1 LNTKETKM
9 ASPHHPLSDPFPLGQ
24 ATVASPQK
32 KKKKKKSLTS
42 YLLFTMA
49 INAALNVSNALS
61 TGVCMAHVFD
71 HLASS

>member
-1 LNTKETKM
+1 M

-32 KKKKKKSLTS
+32 KKKKKSLTS

-49 INAALNVSNALS
+49 INAALNVSIALS
-61 TGVCMAHVFD
+61 TGVCMAHAFD

>member
-1 LNTKETKM
+1 MGLAIYLTLLPWDKQLL
-9 ASPHHPLSDPFPLGQ
+9 PLPRR
-24 ATVASPQK
+24 
-32 KKKKKKSLTS
+32 KKKKKSLTS

-61 TGVCMAHVFD
+61 TGVCMAHAFD

>member
-1 LNTKETKM
+1 
-9 ASPHHPLSDPFPLGQ
+9 LGQ

-32 KKKKKKSLTS
+32 KKKKKRSLTS
-42 YLLFTMA
+42 YLLFTIA

-61 TGVCMAHVFD
+61 TGVCLAHAFD